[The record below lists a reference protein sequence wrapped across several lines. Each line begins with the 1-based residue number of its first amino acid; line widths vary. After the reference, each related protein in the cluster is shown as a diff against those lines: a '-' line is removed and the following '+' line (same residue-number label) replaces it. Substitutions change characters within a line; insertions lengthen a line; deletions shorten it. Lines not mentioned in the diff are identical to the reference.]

1 MDGMNKRNRK
11 KSALDAKEKKSI
23 DIASLKGYFNK
34 QTLMG
39 VTLIGLLVFVVV
51 YVFVYLDYTEKTTAL
66 EQSNRELKT
75 ELTVLEEYYIN
86 MDDYKSAT
94 EEMKGAV
101 NDILEEYPAD
111 AKEEDIL
118 MLAVQI
124 QEEDQ
129 IVYKSINMEEKEG
142 VYTVTRDLITASGM
156 EGMDNDI
163 IFTQKHATYVNETT
177 YDDLKNCIAQVYASP
192 SRIGIDTIVYCKNEE
207 RGTLEGNISLY
218 FYSAT
223 GTGKEYVAPDMA
235 EYISG
240 TNDLFH
246 SGRVKNNDS
255 ENKKEDVETTTE

>member
-66 EQSNRELKT
+66 EQSNTELKK
-75 ELTVLEEYYIN
+75 ELAVLEEYYIN

-129 IVYKSINMEEKEG
+129 IVYKSINME
-142 VYTVTRDLITASGM
+142 
-156 EGMDNDI
+156 
-163 IFTQKHATYVNETT
+163 
-177 YDDLKNCIAQVYASP
+177 
-192 SRIGIDTIVYCKNEE
+192 
-207 RGTLEGNISLY
+207 
-218 FYSAT
+218 
-223 GTGKEYVAPDMA
+223 
-235 EYISG
+235 
-240 TNDLFH
+240 
-246 SGRVKNNDS
+246 
-255 ENKKEDVETTTE
+255 